1 MNDKL
6 NGSIEPIGGAH
17 TSNQVTASGSAD
29 AQKTDQ
35 VEHGELVDDAKLSAG
50 NLRIHN
56 QEDAEVT
63 DSTILSINQS
73 NPNNVQDEAVLKQE
87 LVSASAEIKAQ
98 DINATRSM
106 MNNRVPKGLRIF
118 SYLFLPRLLIDIF
131 FVWKNAESIRRLQK
145 ASKTYENYHKVV
157 EQKIDTMLDENFI
170 KMALGDLGKRKL
182 DSGSTP
188 LLERVLIGRLR
199 KYPIP
204 RDSNLPNSFYREEV
218 LAEMLSA
225 NQPRSMR
232 DKKAL
237 IDSVIQEYL
246 DKNIRIEH
254 GLKYRAKLVAVSDF
268 CIHREN
274 FSPLMETSLVQGDG
288 SSQKRIHELKVK
300 LGNLVQERSAR
311 VFETGINALK
321 SEASTLGGDIAGV
334 IQEPGKS
341 S

>member
-6 NGSIEPIGGAH
+6 KGSLEPIGGAH

-56 QEDAEVT
+56 QEDAGVT
-63 DSTILSINQS
+63 DSSILSINQS
-73 NPNNVQDEAVLKQE
+73 NSNNVQDEAVLKQE
-87 LVSASAEIKAQ
+87 LVLASAEIKAQ
-98 DINATRSM
+98 DINASRRM
-106 MNNRVPKGLRIF
+106 MNERAPKGLRIF
-118 SYLFLPRLLIDIF
+118 SYLFLPALLIDMF

-157 EQKIDTMLDENFI
+157 EQKIDTILDGNFI
-170 KMALGDLGKRKL
+170 KMAMGDLGKRKL
-182 DSGSTP
+182 ESGSTP

-204 RDSNLPNSFYREEV
+204 RDSNLPNNCYREEV
-218 LAEMLSA
+218 LMDVLSA
-225 NQPRSMR
+225 NRPSSARE
-232 DKKAL
+232 KKAL

-274 FSPLMETSLVQGDG
+274 FSPLIETSLVQGDG
-288 SSQKRIHELKVK
+288 SSQKRIQELKVK

-321 SEASTLGGDIAGV
+321 SEASTLGGDIAGI